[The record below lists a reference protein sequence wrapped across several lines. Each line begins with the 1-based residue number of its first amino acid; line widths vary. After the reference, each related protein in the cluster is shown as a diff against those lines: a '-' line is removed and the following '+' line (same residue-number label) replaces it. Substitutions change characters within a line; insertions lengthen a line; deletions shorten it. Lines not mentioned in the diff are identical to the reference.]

1 MLATGLHE
9 PVSLRAVPPQEW
21 PVGQDS
27 TSTQSQLS
35 MAATMA
41 VVTAAASVAVH
52 WLLSS
57 FLQTPPHP
65 VLSFIVS
72 AFLVVAIAAVAGKR
86 GASNAP
92 PGPAAV
98 PVFGNW
104 LQVGNDLN
112 HRLLAR
118 LSARYGPVFRL
129 RLGVRNLVV
138 VSDPRLATEVLHTQG
153 VEFGSRPR
161 NVVFDIFT
169 ANGSDMVFTEYGDH
183 WRRMRRVMTL
193 PFFTAR
199 VVQQYR
205 AMWEAEMD
213 HVVSDLRAD
222 KMAHVAGVVVRR
234 RLQLMLY
241 NIMYRMMFDAK
252 FESVDDP
259 MFVQATRFN
268 SERSRLA
275 QSFEYNYG
283 DFIPV
288 LRPFLRGYLNK
299 CRDLQTRR
307 LAFFNTNYVEKRRK
321 VMDTPGDKDKLR
333 CAIDHVLAAE
343 KSGEITPENVI
354 YIVEN
359 INVAAIETTLWSIE
373 WALAEVVNHPDV
385 QRKVRRE
392 IKDVLGD
399 DEPITESNIGRLPY
413 LQAVIKEALRL
424 HCPIPLLV
432 PHMNLEDAKL
442 GGYAIPKGSKVVV
455 NAWWLSNNPEL
466 WEKPEEFRPE
476 RFIGEE
482 SSVDAAVG
490 GKVDFRF
497 LPFGMGRRSC
507 PGIILALPILALIV
521 GKLVRSFEM
530 VPPPGVDKLDVS
542 EKGGQFSLHIANHSV
557 VAFHPIS
564 P

>member
-1 MLATGLHE
+1 M
-9 PVSLRAVPPQEW
+9 
-21 PVGQDS
+21 
-27 TSTQSQLS
+27 
-35 MAATMA
+35 
-41 VVTAAASVAVH
+41 AASVVRVAIATGASLAVH
-52 WLLSS
+52 LFVKS
-57 FLQTPPHP
+57 FLQAQHP
-65 VLSFIVS
+65 ALT
-72 AFLVVAIAAVAGKR
+72 LLLPVAVFAGIAVGAKGGNGGDGK
-86 GASNAP
+86 AP

-112 HRLLAR
+112 HRFLAAM
-118 LSARYGPVFRL
+118 SARYGPVFRL

-138 VSDPRLATEVLHTQG
+138 VSDPKLATEVLHTQG

-169 ANGSDMVFTEYGDH
+169 ANGADMVFTEYGDH

-199 VVQQYR
+199 VVQQYK

-213 HVVSDLRAD
+213 AVVDDVRGDA
-222 KMAHVAGVVVRR
+222 VAQGAGFVVRR

-241 NIMYRMMFDAK
+241 NIMYRMMFDAR

-259 MFVQATRFN
+259 MFIEATRFN

-283 DFIPV
+283 DFIPI

-299 CRDLQTRR
+299 CRDLQSRR
-307 LAFFNTNYVEKRRK
+307 LAFFNNNYVEKRRK
-321 VMDTPGDKDKLR
+321 VMDTPGDRNKLR
-333 CAIDHVLAAE
+333 CAIDHILEAE
-343 KSGEITPENVI
+343 KNGELTAENVI

-373 WALAEVVNHPDV
+373 WALAEVVNHPAV
-385 QRKVRRE
+385 QSKVRAE
-392 IKDVLGD
+392 INDVLGD
-399 DEPITESNIGRLPY
+399 DEPITESSIHKLTY
-413 LQAVIKEALRL
+413 LQAVIKETLRL
-424 HCPIPLLV
+424 HSPIPLLV
-432 PHMNLEDAKL
+432 PHMNLEEAKL
-442 GGYAIPKGSKVVV
+442 GGYTIPKGSKVVV
-455 NAWWLSNNPEL
+455 NAWWLANNPAL
-466 WEKPEEFRPE
+466 WENPEEFRPE
-476 RFIGEE
+476 RFLEKE
-482 SSVDAAVG
+482 SGVDATVA

-497 LPFGMGRRSC
+497 LPFGVGRRSC

-530 VPPPGVDKLDVS
+530 VPPPGVEKLDVS
-542 EKGGQFSLHIANHSV
+542 EKGGQFSLHIAKHSV

-564 P
+564 A

>member
-1 MLATGLHE
+1 
-9 PVSLRAVPPQEW
+9 
-21 PVGQDS
+21 
-27 TSTQSQLS
+27 
-35 MAATMA
+35 MAASM
-41 VVTAAASVAVH
+41 VR
-52 WLLSS
+52 
-57 FLQTPPHP
+57 
-65 VLSFIVS
+65 
-72 AFLVVAIAAVAGKR
+72 VAIATGASLVVHLVVKSFAQAQHPALTLLLPAVVFVGIAVAANGGSSGGK
-86 GASNAP
+86 AP

-112 HRLLAR
+112 HRFLAAM
-118 LSARYGPVFRL
+118 SARYGPVFRL

-138 VSDPRLATEVLHTQG
+138 VSDPKLATEVLHTQG

-169 ANGSDMVFTEYGDH
+169 ANGADMVFTEYGDH

-199 VVQQYR
+199 VVQQYK

-213 HVVSDLRAD
+213 AVVDDVRGDA
-222 KMAHVAGVVVRR
+222 VAQGAGFVVRR

-241 NIMYRMMFDAK
+241 NIMYRMMFDAR

-259 MFVQATRFN
+259 MFIEATKFN

-283 DFIPV
+283 DFIPI

-299 CRDLQTRR
+299 CRDLQNRR
-307 LAFFNTNYVEKRRK
+307 LAFFNNNYVEKRRK
-321 VMDTPGDKDKLR
+321 VMDTPGDRNKLR
-333 CAIDHVLAAE
+333 CAIDHILEAE
-343 KSGEITPENVI
+343 KNGELTAENVI

-373 WALAEVVNHPDV
+373 WALAEVVNHPAV
-385 QRKVRRE
+385 QRKVRAE
-392 IKDVLGD
+392 IKDMLGD
-399 DEPITESNIGRLPY
+399 DEPITESNIHKLPY
-413 LQAVIKEALRL
+413 LQAVIKETLRL
-424 HCPIPLLV
+424 HSPIPLLV
-432 PHMNLEDAKL
+432 PHMNLEEAKL
-442 GGYAIPKGSKVVV
+442 GGYTIPKGSKVVV
-455 NAWWLSNNPEL
+455 NAWWLANNPEL
-466 WEKPEEFRPE
+466 WENPEEFRPE
-476 RFIGEE
+476 RFLEKE
-482 SSVDAAVG
+482 SGVDATVG

-497 LPFGMGRRSC
+497 LPFGVGRRSC
-507 PGIILALPILALIV
+507 PGIILALPILALII

-530 VPPPGVDKLDVS
+530 VPPPGVEKLDVS
-542 EKGGQFSLHIANHSV
+542 EKGGQFSLHIAKHSV

-564 P
+564 A

>member
-1 MLATGLHE
+1 
-9 PVSLRAVPPQEW
+9 
-21 PVGQDS
+21 
-27 TSTQSQLS
+27 
-35 MAATMA
+35 MA
-41 VVTAAASVAVH
+41 VSARRVAFATAASLAVYWLLKSFLHAPHPALLPAAAALVAV
-52 WLLSS
+52 
-57 FLQTPPHP
+57 
-65 VLSFIVS
+65 
-72 AFLVVAIAAVAGKR
+72 AVGAGGKR
-86 GASNAP
+86 GGPGAP

-112 HRLLAR
+112 HRFLAR

-161 NVVFDIFT
+161 NVVFD
-169 ANGSDMVFTEYGDH
+169 
-183 WRRMRRVMTL
+183 
-193 PFFTAR
+193 
-199 VVQQYR
+199 
-205 AMWEAEMD
+205 
-213 HVVSDLRAD
+213 
-222 KMAHVAGVVVRR
+222 
-234 RLQLMLY
+234 
-241 NIMYRMMFDAK
+241 
-252 FESVDDP
+252 SVDDP
-259 MFVQATRFN
+259 MFVEATKFN

-275 QSFEYNYG
+275 QSFDYNYG
-283 DFIPV
+283 DFIPI

-307 LAFFNTNYVEKRRK
+307 LAFFNSNYVEKRRE
-321 VMDTPGDKDKLR
+321 VMDTPGQDKNKLR
-333 CAIDHVLAAE
+333 CAIDHILAAE

-385 QRKVRRE
+385 QRKVRGE
-392 IKDVLGD
+392 IRDVLGD
-399 DEPITESNIGRLPY
+399 DEPITESNISKLPY
-413 LQAVIKEALRL
+413 LQAVIKETLRL
-424 HCPIPLLV
+424 HSPIPLLV
-432 PHMNLEDAKL
+432 PHMNLEEASL
-442 GGYAIPKGSKVVV
+442 GGYTIPKGSKVVV
-455 NAWWLSNNPEL
+455 NAWWLANNPEL
-466 WEKPEEFRPE
+466 WEKPEEFKPE
-476 RFIGEE
+476 RFLGEE
-482 SSVDAAVG
+482 SNVDATVG

-497 LPFGMGRRSC
+497 LPFGVGRRSC